1 MREKGL
7 KGLKSTDIKVGKPIK
22 VMLYQKAQNI
32 KDAFERVKTPCALEY
47 KYDGFRLAIHIMDEK
62 IVLFTRGFE
71 DVTEQFPDVVRYVK
85 EHVKVKNAILDS
97 EAVGF
102 NKKTTQYMAF
112 QSVSQ
117 RIKRKYNIDE
127 LAKNFP
133 VEVNVFDILYHDGKS
148 LLKEEF
154 HKRRALLGK
163 IIDPTPRKIV
173 LSRIMITDK
182 EEEANKF
189 YQASL
194 DAGNEGL
201 MAKNLN
207 AIYKPGSRVGFGVKL
222 KPVMESLDLVIVG
235 AEWGEGK
242 RSNWLTS
249 FLIACRDEEGNLVEM
264 GKVGTG
270 IKELEEEGVTFKQ
283 LTEMLQ
289 KHIISEKGKSIT
301 VKPTV
306 VIEVHYE
313 EIQKSPTYSSGFAL
327 RFPRFVR
334 LREDRNVEDISDL
347 GLVKSLYVGQRGRN

>member
-1 MREKGL
+1 M
-7 KGLKSTDIKVGKPIK
+7 
-22 VMLYQKAQNI
+22 
-32 KDAFERVKTPCALEY
+32 
-47 KYDGFRLAIHIMDEK
+47 
-62 IVLFTRGFE
+62 
-71 DVTEQFPDVVRYVK
+71 
-85 EHVKVKNAILDS
+85 KNAILDS
-97 EAVGF
+97 EVVGF

-112 QSVSQ
+112 QSISQ
-117 RIKRKYNIDE
+117 RIKRKYNIKE
-127 LAKNFP
+127 LASKFP
-133 VEVNVFDILYHDGKS
+133 VEVNVFDILFYNDKS

-163 IIDPTPRKIV
+163 IIDPVPRKIV

-189 YQASL
+189 YQKSL

-207 AIYKPGSRVGFGVKL
+207 AVYKPGSRVGFGVKI

-242 RSNWLTS
+242 RSGWLTS
-249 FLIACRDEEGNLVEM
+249 FVVACRDDEGNLVEI

-270 IKELEEEGVTFKQ
+270 IKELEEEGVTFNQ
-283 LTEMLQ
+283 LTEML
-289 KHIISEKGKSIT
+289 KKNIKSEKGKSAA
-301 VKPTV
+301 VKPTI

-313 EIQKSPTYSSGFAL
+313 EIQKSTKYSSGYAL

-334 LREDRNVEDISDL
+334 LREDRHVEDISDL
-347 GLVKSLYVGQRGRN
+347 SLVKDLYVGQRGRN